1 MPFLGTSNSPSD
13 SFSFGNLSIP
23 GMEVNDGSKGPL
35 MNASVWIFNE
45 PSHEFKNPTHS
56 HTGGGGASYMFF
68 SKS

>member
-23 GMEVNDGSKGPL
+23 GMEVYDGSKGPL